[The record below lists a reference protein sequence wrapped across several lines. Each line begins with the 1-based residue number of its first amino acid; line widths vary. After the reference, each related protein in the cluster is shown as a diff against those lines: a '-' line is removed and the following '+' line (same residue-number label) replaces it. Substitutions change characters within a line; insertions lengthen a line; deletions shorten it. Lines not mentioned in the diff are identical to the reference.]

1 VVTVKRGDSLW
12 KLAEQHLG
20 HGLRW
25 HDLVSAN
32 PGILDPNRITAGSQ
46 IVLPAAISSVRTA
59 SKFTVRTGDTL
70 SQIAQS
76 QLGHAS
82 YAACIARANPSI
94 HDPNRIYAGQVLL
107 LPAGCNL

>member
-1 VVTVKRGDSLW
+1 VTVKRGDSLW

-25 HDLVSAN
+25 HELLAAN
-32 PGILDPNRITAGSQ
+32 PGILDPNHIVAGSQ
-46 IVLPAAISSVRTA
+46 IVLSASISSRRTA
-59 SKFTVRTGDTL
+59 TKFTVRPGDTL

-82 YAACIARANPSI
+82 YAACIARANPAI
-94 HDPNRIYAGQVLL
+94 RDANLIYAGQVLL
-107 LPAGCNL
+107 VPGDCTL